1 MPRYISFPTLAFV
14 ILAASPTFAATTEK
28 CHSLGSVQ
36 ERQDCYVKR
45 ALSELPKDQ
54 HAAASVRAEPTK
66 KDSVDELT
74 NENENA
80 RVNFKLKGIC
90 RGC

>member
-1 MPRYISFPTLAFV
+1 MTKLISLSTLAFA
-14 ILAASPTFAATTEK
+14 ILTVSPMFAATTEK

-54 HAAASVRAEPTK
+54 HATASVREESTI
-66 KDSVDELT
+66 KDPVDELT
-74 NENENA
+74 DENA
-80 RVNFKLKGIC
+80 RVNSKLKGIC